1 MRLCLTN
8 ETPQIN
14 DHKIPIDVGEEQR
27 MDNLPTLLYTSYSAE
42 TWAFL
47 QEGWPWVFSGRHQH
61 TVSSVGFSEWV
72 MSQCRVVL
80 AAFFSKEEDIGCFQ
94 SAENPIGGLFVIWHA
109 KSC

>member
-42 TWAFL
+42 T
-47 QEGWPWVFSGRHQH
+47 
-61 TVSSVGFSEWV
+61 
-72 MSQCRVVL
+72 
-80 AAFFSKEEDIGCFQ
+80 
-94 SAENPIGGLFVIWHA
+94 
-109 KSC
+109 